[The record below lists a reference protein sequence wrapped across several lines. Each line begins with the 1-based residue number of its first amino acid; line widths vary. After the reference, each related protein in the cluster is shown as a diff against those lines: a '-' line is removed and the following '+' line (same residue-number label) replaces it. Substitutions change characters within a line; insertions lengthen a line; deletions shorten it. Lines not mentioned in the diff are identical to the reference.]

1 MDGAATAAVQD
12 VVQVGWS
19 EARRNARLGDTA
31 VPDSEHTPT
40 DDVDEKEPA
49 G

>member
-40 DDVDEKEPA
+40 DDDEKEPA